1 MGSSRHPHVDQGRPR
16 PKGEAL
22 AVLKVL
28 AVAGGD
34 HTPVVFTSRE
44 IGERIGVSQQ
54 AADRYLLAL
63 ESSGLIT
70 RSLAQRR
77 QRLLVTPAGME
88 LLRTEYHG
96 YRRIFEG
103 PAKVSLSGKVTS
115 GLGEGRYYLS
125 QPGYVLQGER
135 CKRPVRSVTGDA
147 AHIVAQ
153 DCPVVLE
160 NVLIARLAVGLRELN
175 RAAGG
180 NAVACV
186 AIRAGELPG
195 GVAYVGTG
203 LHVHIGEVVSA
214 REAARPIEVRVS
226 VGRNALEVGQL
237 VDAGDEVT
245 APHGRLAVPRETEDA
260 RRAGGGGAVDVAL
273 SAHLALGPR
282 DEMGGIDDEVRIDAL
297 GMVGAR
303 AMALLAAHVRFD
315 TAVAG
320 HMS

>member
-1 MGSSRHPHVDQGRPR
+1 MGPSRRPHIDRGRPR

-63 ESSGLIT
+63 EGSGLIT

-103 PAKVSLSGKVTS
+103 PAKVSLSGKVAS

-125 QPGYVLQGER
+125 QPGYLIQFTER
-135 CKRPVRSVTGDA
+135 LGYSPFPGTLNVRVGPDA
-147 AHIVAQ
+147 LRRASLVSEWSGVRVDGFHASGRTFGGATCFPARMNGHPCHLIHPDRSHYKDVI
-153 DCPVVLE
+153 E
-160 NVLIARLAVGLRELN
+160 FIARDCLREALHLKDN
-175 RAAGG
+175 DT
-180 NAVACV
+180 VEI
-186 AIRAGELPG
+186 AIE
-195 GVAYVGTG
+195 
-203 LHVHIGEVVSA
+203 ES
-214 REAARPIEVRVS
+214 
-226 VGRNALEVGQL
+226 
-237 VDAGDEVT
+237 
-245 APHGRLAVPRETEDA
+245 
-260 RRAGGGGAVDVAL
+260 
-273 SAHLALGPR
+273 
-282 DEMGGIDDEVRIDAL
+282 
-297 GMVGAR
+297 
-303 AMALLAAHVRFD
+303 
-315 TAVAG
+315 
-320 HMS
+320 